1 MNKQELLKALGRK
14 EADPVTFGNAI
25 DLVLAA
31 AEATREKA
39 SDDTNEMLSLIA
51 ELQSMVAELSSRVTA
66 LESGVQP

>member
-1 MNKQELLKALGRK
+1 MNKTQLLEALNRK
-14 EADPVTFGNAI
+14 ETDPVTFGNAI
-25 DLVLAA
+25 DLVLTA

-66 LESGVQP
+66 LEAEQQP